1 MSSDSSDLYPA
12 RHRPARHASPTAT
25 PQWAAPP
32 DDTHPPH
39 DTRPPHDP
47 RLPERARQWTGRHR
61 DLRRLRRA
69 CRWQRRV
76 ATFAA
81 LGYFAVFLT
90 LTVEAPSVMTRLAP
104 GGLPTGLLLAL
115 VQLPVTWL
123 AVLLYEYTARRYVD
137 PLARR
142 VHRRPDPVPAEEPR
156 S

>member
-1 MSSDSSDLYPA
+1 MSTDSSDLYPA
-12 RHRPARHASPTAT
+12 RHRPGRHASPAAT
-25 PQWAAPP
+25 PQWATPQEQ
-32 DDTHPPH
+32 THLPH
-39 DTRPPHDP
+39 RTRP
-47 RLPERARQWTGRHR
+47 LSGSHR

-142 VHRRPDPVPAEEPR
+142 VHRRPDPVPHEEPR

>member
-1 MSSDSSDLYPA
+1 MSSDSSELYPA
-12 RHRPARHASPTAT
+12 RHRPGRHASPAAP
-25 PQWAAPP
+25 PQWAVPQDEARVP
-32 DDTHPPH
+32 D
-39 DTRPPHDP
+39 
-47 RLPERARQWTGRHR
+47 RARPWPGRHR

-90 LTVEAPSVMTRLAP
+90 LTVQAPSVMSRPAL

-115 VQLPVTWL
+115 AQLPITWL
-123 AVLLYEYTARRYVD
+123 AVILYEYTARRYVD

-142 VHRRPDPVPAEEPR
+142 VHRGPDPVPCEEPR

>member
-1 MSSDSSDLYPA
+1 MG
-12 RHRPARHASPTAT
+12 RPAERD
-25 PQWAAPP
+25 APSGRV
-32 DDTHPPH
+32 PP
-39 DTRPPHDP
+39 
-47 RLPERARQWTGRHR
+47 WTGSHR

-81 LGYFAVFLT
+81 LGYFAVFLA

-123 AVLLYEYTARRYVD
+123 AVLLYEYTARRFVD

-142 VHRRPDPVPAEEPR
+142 VHRRPDPVPHEEPR

>member
-1 MSSDSSDLYPA
+1 MSSDSSELHPA
-12 RHRPARHASPTAT
+12 HRRPGRHAFPATA
-25 PQWAAPP
+25 PRWAAPP
-32 DDTHPPH
+32 DGTPLSAPA
-39 DTRPPHDP
+39 
-47 RLPERARQWTGRHR
+47 RASTGGHR

-81 LGYFAVFLT
+81 LGYFAVFLG
-90 LTVEAPSVMTRLAP
+90 LTVEAPSVMTRPAP

-123 AVLLYEYTARRYVD
+123 AVILYEFTARRYVD

-142 VHRRPDPVPAEEPR
+142 VRRGPDPVPHEGTR

>member
-12 RHRPARHASPTAT
+12 RHRPGRHASPTAI
-25 PQWAAPP
+25 PRWAAPP
-32 DDTHPPH
+32 DDTRLPDDKHLPA
-39 DTRPPHDP
+39 DTRPP
-47 RLPERARQWTGRHR
+47 ERAQQWTGRHR

-90 LTVEAPSVMTRLAP
+90 LTVEAPAVMTRLAP
-104 GGLPTGLLLAL
+104 GGLPTGLCLAL

-142 VHRRPDPVPAEEPR
+142 VHRRPDPVPPEEPR
-156 S
+156 P

>member
-1 MSSDSSDLYPA
+1 MSSDTSDLYPV
-12 RHRPARHASPTAT
+12 RHRPGRHASPTAT
-25 PQWAAPP
+25 PRWAAPP
-32 DDTHPPH
+32 EDARLPDDT
-39 DTRPPHDP
+39 
-47 RLPERARQWTGRHR
+47 RLPERAQQWNGSHR

-104 GGLPTGLLLAL
+104 GGLPTGLCLAL

-142 VHRRPDPVPAEEPR
+142 VHRRPDPVPSEEPR

>member
-1 MSSDSSDLYPA
+1 MSSDSSELYPLQ
-12 RHRPARHASPTAT
+12 HRPGRHASPTPAPRSPT
-25 PQWAAPP
+25 PEISRRQVV
-32 DDTHPPH
+32 
-39 DTRPPHDP
+39 
-47 RLPERARQWTGRHR
+47 RARSWTGPHR
-61 DLRRLRRA
+61 DLRLLRRA

-90 LTVEAPSVMTRLAP
+90 LTVEVPSVMARPAP
-104 GGLPTGLLLAL
+104 GGLPAGLFLAL

-123 AVLLYEYTARRYVD
+123 AVVFYETTARRFVD

-142 VHRRPDPVPAEEPR
+142 VRRQSAQAREGEP